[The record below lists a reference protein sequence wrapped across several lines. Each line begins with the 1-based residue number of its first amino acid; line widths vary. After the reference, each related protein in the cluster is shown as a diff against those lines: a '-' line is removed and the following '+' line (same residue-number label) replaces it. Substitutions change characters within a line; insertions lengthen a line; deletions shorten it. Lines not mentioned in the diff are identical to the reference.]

1 MSETECIP
9 DIQVTPE
16 ESLCLSRLSEF
27 LKPLTIEMTPST
39 NHPKNRTHPP
49 PSHQP
54 RCLSVGPHIPKAAAH
69 GEGALRG
76 LERKRRLSFW
86 PSVRGC
92 EVYLVP

>member
-9 DIQVTPE
+9 DVQVTPE

-49 PSHQP
+49 PVSSATVPECGATHSQSGSA
-54 RCLSVGPHIPKAAAH
+54 RGRGTSWFREKAKVIFLA
-69 GEGALRG
+69 E
-76 LERKRRLSFW
+76 
-86 PSVRGC
+86 C
-92 EVYLVP
+92 